1 MKKSTIAL
9 IVAAVVCLG
18 LSAFSAKASVT
29 RTNEA
34 IEEIGEVTYSEDCK
48 AKIDRAVEYYNA
60 LDKNLDLQ
68 EKVNKEDMKNFDAAK
83 IEYARLAIKAASVAD
98 ARKVPEGYTSDDI
111 KKFVTEAREV
121 VDSYLSAD
129 QTSMVP
135 NYADLTELEKAW
147 MEGIEYLKQFHFVD
161 SEHEVNNYLKDGKSV
176 LCEGAQGT
184 MLDIDFGSYPFV
196 TSSNTV
202 CAGACTG
209 LGVAPNRIGEVFGIF
224 KAYCTRVGAG
234 PDRTVRRDW

>member
-83 IEYARLAIKAASVAD
+83 IEYARLAIKAASVA
-98 ARKVPEGYTSDDI
+98 EGYTSDDI

-135 NYADLTELEKAW
+135 NYADLTELEK
-147 MEGIEYLKQFHFVD
+147 EYTSTGGSGGSD
-161 SEHEVNNYLKDGKSV
+161 EEVSV
-176 LCEGAQGT
+176 PMC
-184 MLDIDFGSYPFV
+184 
-196 TSSNTV
+196 
-202 CAGACTG
+202 
-209 LGVAPNRIGEVFGIF
+209 
-224 KAYCTRVGAG
+224 
-234 PDRTVRRDW
+234 

>member
-9 IVAAVVCLG
+9 IIAAVVCLG

-135 NYADLTELEKAW
+135 NYADLTELEK
-147 MEGIEYLKQFHFVD
+147 EYT
-161 SEHEVNNYLKDGKSV
+161 STG
-176 LCEGAQGT
+176 
-184 MLDIDFGSYPFV
+184 GSGQDLMKKYPFR
-196 TSSNTV
+196 
-202 CAGACTG
+202 CARKTERRFNDEKKND
-209 LGVAPNRIGEVFGIF
+209 LGCSCCGNDSRNDNRMW
-224 KAYCTRVGAG
+224 KQ
-234 PDRTVRRDW
+234 PDNNRKQS

>member
-18 LSAFSAKASVT
+18 LSAFSAKASGI

-68 EKVNKEDMKNFDAAK
+68 GKVNKEDMKNFDAAK

-129 QTSMVP
+129 QTNMVP
-135 NYADLTELEKAW
+135 NYADLTELEK
-147 MEGIEYLKQFHFVD
+147 EYTSTGGSGGSD
-161 SEHEVNNYLKDGKSV
+161 EEVSV
-176 LCEGAQGT
+176 PMC
-184 MLDIDFGSYPFV
+184 
-196 TSSNTV
+196 
-202 CAGACTG
+202 
-209 LGVAPNRIGEVFGIF
+209 
-224 KAYCTRVGAG
+224 
-234 PDRTVRRDW
+234 

>member
-9 IVAAVVCLG
+9 IVAAVVCLC

-135 NYADLTELEKAW
+135 NYADLTELEK
-147 MEGIEYLKQFHFVD
+147 EYTSTGGSGGSD
-161 SEHEVNNYLKDGKSV
+161 EEVSV
-176 LCEGAQGT
+176 PMC
-184 MLDIDFGSYPFV
+184 
-196 TSSNTV
+196 
-202 CAGACTG
+202 
-209 LGVAPNRIGEVFGIF
+209 
-224 KAYCTRVGAG
+224 
-234 PDRTVRRDW
+234 

>member
-9 IVAAVVCLG
+9 IVAADVCLG

-135 NYADLTELEKAW
+135 NYADLTELEK
-147 MEGIEYLKQFHFVD
+147 EYTSTGGSGGSD
-161 SEHEVNNYLKDGKSV
+161 EEVSV
-176 LCEGAQGT
+176 PMC
-184 MLDIDFGSYPFV
+184 
-196 TSSNTV
+196 
-202 CAGACTG
+202 
-209 LGVAPNRIGEVFGIF
+209 
-224 KAYCTRVGAG
+224 
-234 PDRTVRRDW
+234 

>member
-9 IVAAVVCLG
+9 IIAAVVCLG

-34 IEEIGEVTYSEDCK
+34 IEEIGEVAYTDECK
-48 AKIDRAVEYYNA
+48 S
-60 LDKNLDLQ
+60 NLDLQ

-135 NYADLTELEKAW
+135 NYADLTELEK
-147 MEGIEYLKQFHFVD
+147 EYTSTGGSGGSD
-161 SEHEVNNYLKDGKSV
+161 EEVSV
-176 LCEGAQGT
+176 PMC
-184 MLDIDFGSYPFV
+184 
-196 TSSNTV
+196 
-202 CAGACTG
+202 
-209 LGVAPNRIGEVFGIF
+209 
-224 KAYCTRVGAG
+224 
-234 PDRTVRRDW
+234 

>member
-34 IEEIGEVTYSEDCK
+34 
-48 AKIDRAVEYYNA
+48 IDRAVEYYNA

-135 NYADLTELEKAW
+135 NYADLTELEK
-147 MEGIEYLKQFHFVD
+147 EYTSTGGSGGSD
-161 SEHEVNNYLKDGKSV
+161 EEVSV
-176 LCEGAQGT
+176 PMC
-184 MLDIDFGSYPFV
+184 
-196 TSSNTV
+196 
-202 CAGACTG
+202 
-209 LGVAPNRIGEVFGIF
+209 
-224 KAYCTRVGAG
+224 
-234 PDRTVRRDW
+234 

>member
-9 IVAAVVCLG
+9 IIAAVLG

-135 NYADLTELEKAW
+135 NYADLTELEK
-147 MEGIEYLKQFHFVD
+147 EYTSTGGSGGSD
-161 SEHEVNNYLKDGKSV
+161 EEVSV
-176 LCEGAQGT
+176 PMC
-184 MLDIDFGSYPFV
+184 
-196 TSSNTV
+196 
-202 CAGACTG
+202 
-209 LGVAPNRIGEVFGIF
+209 
-224 KAYCTRVGAG
+224 
-234 PDRTVRRDW
+234 

>member
-9 IVAAVVCLG
+9 IIAAVVCLG

-48 AKIDRAVEYYNA
+48 AKIDRAVEYYN
-60 LDKNLDLQ
+60 NLDLQ

-135 NYADLTELEKAW
+135 NYADLTELEK
-147 MEGIEYLKQFHFVD
+147 EYTSTGGSGGSD
-161 SEHEVNNYLKDGKSV
+161 EEVSV
-176 LCEGAQGT
+176 PMC
-184 MLDIDFGSYPFV
+184 
-196 TSSNTV
+196 
-202 CAGACTG
+202 
-209 LGVAPNRIGEVFGIF
+209 
-224 KAYCTRVGAG
+224 
-234 PDRTVRRDW
+234 

>member
-83 IEYARLAIKAASVAD
+83 IEYAR
-98 ARKVPEGYTSDDI
+98 KVPEGYTSDDI

-135 NYADLTELEKAW
+135 NYADLTELEK
-147 MEGIEYLKQFHFVD
+147 EYTSTGGSGGSD
-161 SEHEVNNYLKDGKSV
+161 EEVSV
-176 LCEGAQGT
+176 PMC
-184 MLDIDFGSYPFV
+184 
-196 TSSNTV
+196 
-202 CAGACTG
+202 
-209 LGVAPNRIGEVFGIF
+209 
-224 KAYCTRVGAG
+224 
-234 PDRTVRRDW
+234 

>member
-9 IVAAVVCLG
+9 IIAAVVCLG

-29 RTNEA
+29 RT
-34 IEEIGEVTYSEDCK
+34 
-48 AKIDRAVEYYNA
+48 
-60 LDKNLDLQ
+60 

-98 ARKVPEGYTSDDI
+98 TRKVPEGYTSDDI

-135 NYADLTELEKAW
+135 NYADLTELEK
-147 MEGIEYLKQFHFVD
+147 EYTSTGGSGGSD
-161 SEHEVNNYLKDGKSV
+161 EEVSV
-176 LCEGAQGT
+176 PMC
-184 MLDIDFGSYPFV
+184 
-196 TSSNTV
+196 
-202 CAGACTG
+202 
-209 LGVAPNRIGEVFGIF
+209 
-224 KAYCTRVGAG
+224 
-234 PDRTVRRDW
+234 

>member
-68 EKVNKEDMKNFDAAK
+68 ENFDAAK

-135 NYADLTELEKAW
+135 NYADLTELEK
-147 MEGIEYLKQFHFVD
+147 EYTSTGGSGGSD
-161 SEHEVNNYLKDGKSV
+161 EEVSV
-176 LCEGAQGT
+176 PMC
-184 MLDIDFGSYPFV
+184 
-196 TSSNTV
+196 
-202 CAGACTG
+202 
-209 LGVAPNRIGEVFGIF
+209 
-224 KAYCTRVGAG
+224 
-234 PDRTVRRDW
+234 

>member
-135 NYADLTELEKAW
+135 NYADLTEWKKNIL
-147 MEGIEYLKQFHFVD
+147 QQVD
-161 SEHEVNNYLKDGKSV
+161 LADLMKK
-176 LCEGAQGT
+176 
-184 MLDIDFGSYPFV
+184 YPFR
-196 TSSNTV
+196 
-202 CAGACTG
+202 CARKTERRFNDEKKND
-209 LGVAPNRIGEVFGIF
+209 LGCSCCGNDSRNDNRMW
-224 KAYCTRVGAG
+224 KQ
-234 PDRTVRRDW
+234 PDNNRKQS